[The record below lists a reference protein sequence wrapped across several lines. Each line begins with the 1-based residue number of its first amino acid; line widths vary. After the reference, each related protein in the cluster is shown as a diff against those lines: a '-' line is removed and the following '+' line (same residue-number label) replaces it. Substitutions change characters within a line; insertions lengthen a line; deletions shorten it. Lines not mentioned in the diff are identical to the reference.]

1 MTCSLI
7 FYLTGTRMG
16 QEESAVWRDSHF
28 AGVGCAAFVDKLI
41 AAVARL
47 TKLHARGFDM
57 AFLQLIGF

>member
-1 MTCSLI
+1 
-7 FYLTGTRMG
+7 MG